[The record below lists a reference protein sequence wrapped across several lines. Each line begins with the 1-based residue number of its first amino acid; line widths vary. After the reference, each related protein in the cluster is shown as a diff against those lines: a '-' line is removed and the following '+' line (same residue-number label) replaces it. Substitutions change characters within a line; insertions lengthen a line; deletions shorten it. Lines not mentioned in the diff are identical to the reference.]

1 MGQSIIPVKQLPV
14 VTTVTNPG
22 LNTTIPTEKAVRDAI
37 ASTPS
42 PTNAT
47 TALLMYNACQ

>member
-42 PTNAT
+42 NAT
-47 TALLMYNACQ
+47 TALFMYNACQ